1 MRNNTTNAFICRNVG
16 EVCRKL
22 EQNRPEN
29 HTFFLQMLRATRA
42 AILSESPD
50 NGEDVGIER
59 ATPFKPPPRAKY
71 LTIATILGPLS
82 NSPRGYVW

>member
-1 MRNNTTNAFICRNVG
+1 MLLFVEMSEKCAANLNKTVQKTA
-16 EVCRKL
+16 
-22 EQNRPEN
+22 P
-29 HTFFLQMLRATRA
+29 FFLQMLRATRA

-71 LTIATILGPLS
+71 LTIATTLGLLS
-82 NSPRGYVW
+82 NSPRGYVL